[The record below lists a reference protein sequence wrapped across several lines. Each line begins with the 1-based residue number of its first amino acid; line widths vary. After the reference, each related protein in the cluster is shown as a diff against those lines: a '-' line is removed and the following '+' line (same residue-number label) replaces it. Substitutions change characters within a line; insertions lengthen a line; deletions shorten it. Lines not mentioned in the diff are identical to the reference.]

1 MKFDR
6 GCGQVD
12 QLQHFFF
19 RNVLL
24 NQDTFKMYIIQTV
37 PMGDQPGEGE
47 GVRKGAKK
55 KKLIQ

>member
-47 GVRKGAKK
+47 GGRKGAKK
-55 KKLIQ
+55 KN